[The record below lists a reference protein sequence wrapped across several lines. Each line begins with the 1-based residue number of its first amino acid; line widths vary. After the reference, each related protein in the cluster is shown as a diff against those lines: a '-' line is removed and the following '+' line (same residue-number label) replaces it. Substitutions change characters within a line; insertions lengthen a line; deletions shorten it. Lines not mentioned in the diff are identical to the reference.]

1 MPEPRTGYRAGIVP
15 PLADG
20 FSARPETG
28 PGTPAAIL
36 PPGQALVLADPVPPR
51 GRPGSV
57 PGGTGKTQLAVYLAE
72 SLWQARQI
80 ALLIWVIAATR
91 ASVQFG
97 FAQAF
102 TELTGAQPAGDAEE
116 AAHRFLAWL
125 ARAGRPWLVVLDDL
139 ADPAALAG
147 LWPDGLDGRVVVT
160 ARHPG
165 TAADRPGATVFPVGG
180 FSSRE
185 SLSYLMGRLSADPDQ
200 RLGAVDL
207 ADELQGEPL
216 ALAQASATIASS
228 DLTCR
233 DYRDLFR
240 QRREQ
245 IAEPGTA
252 GPGARAVTWT
262 LSAEHASQ
270 LAPGRQ
276 AQPCLA
282 LAALLDPHGIPGAV
296 FTTAAAGEYIA
307 PGTAVPGGPRPAQA
321 VLVSLERSGLLTI
334 DPASEAR
341 TIRVHPA
348 TSAAVLDA
356 VPDSMREQAAAAA
369 ARALLEAWPAD
380 AGDPWLADAFRSCA
394 GRLAAAA
401 GGVLWTGGYQALLFR
416 HGRSL
421 DQARLTRA
429 AIDHWREL
437 AAASEQALGP
447 GHPDPVTASD
457 RLASAMLAGGLGPEA
472 VELYQR
478 AVAARTRAAGPD
490 HPATLAARAD
500 LGSALLTAGRYGDA
514 IDVLA
519 DVLQARARILGPDD
533 PGTLKTTDDLVAA
546 YLAAGRY
553 PEA

>member
-519 DVLQARARILGPDD
+519 DVPQARARILGPDD
-533 PGTLKTTDDLVAA
+533 PG
-546 YLAAGRY
+546 
-553 PEA
+553 